1 MKTNDLDLGQKVKF
15 LHFLIWNDNSTGGK
29 FFLYMK
35 SGLKVKRRRKKRV
48 KSREKKLQKIFCLAA
63 STQGEE
69 MTLIKVA
76 YFMLNF
82 LNLKSKPIHLFFG
95 VASSLSM
102 VWAMSAHSSLQEN
115 KVLLTKAFQASPTWH
130 QLKELVFINWKNT
143 ISKIN
148 GF

>member
-1 MKTNDLDLGQKVKF
+1 MKTNDFDLGQKVKF

-48 KSREKKLQKIFCLAA
+48 NSREKKLQKIFCLAA

-76 YFMLNF
+76 YFMLKF
-82 LNLKSKPIHLFFG
+82 LNLQSKPIHLFWG
-95 VASSLSM
+95 VASSLSILCHRIRIFNTLM
-102 VWAMSAHSSLQEN
+102 KCKLVIIFWFAKFYLSLILRYE
-115 KVLLTKAFQASPTWH
+115 
-130 QLKELVFINWKNT
+130 
-143 ISKIN
+143 
-148 GF
+148 